1 MIAFT
6 GTATERWPRP
16 RRVTVGSMRGLAR
29 RLGVAAIAALAGAA
43 HAPAALA
50 ADPVVLASG
59 TLQRCLGI
67 TPGQARFTGMS
78 ATSAPYCEQLPG
90 AASYAQAG
98 QRYQAG
104 DRAGAVKL
112 VTGAAQ
118 ARHPLAQLRL
128 AVMYE
133 GADGVPRDKKAA
145 FGWYGRA
152 AAVGEPAAQRELGGY
167 YEDGDG
173 VAENWDLAAKL
184 YQASATQGWSKG
196 QLALGR
202 AYEFGIGV
210 PQDRQQ
216 AVGWFARAGAQGLG
230 QGEYFARWLRDPLN
244 NIGFRNQAEHDLVIG
259 GKLRFGLLS
268 RDPTGITFHSSQ
280 QRIAWLT
287 GQRREVDLSEAHT
300 MWSIRSG
307 EYQQCQRGGGSN
319 CVDPGPDPAR
329 R

>member
-1 MIAFT
+1 M
-6 GTATERWPRP
+6 
-16 RRVTVGSMRGLAR
+16 RRLAR
-29 RLGVAAIAALAGAA
+29 RLGVVAIAALAWGTTVP
-43 HAPAALA
+43 PASA

-59 TLQRCLGI
+59 ALQRCLGI
-67 TPGQARFTGMS
+67 TPGQAKFIGMS
-78 ATSAPYCEQLPG
+78 AAGAPYCEQLPG
-90 AASYAQAG
+90 AAAYAQAG

-118 ARHPLAQLRL
+118 AGHPLAQLRL
-128 AVMYE
+128 AIMYE

-145 FGWYGRA
+145 FSWYARA

-173 VAENWDLAAKL
+173 VAENWDLATKL

-216 AVGWFARAGAQGLG
+216 AVAWFARAGAQGLG

-244 NIGFRNQAEHDLVIG
+244 NIGFRNQAEHDLVSG

-268 RDPTGITFHSSQ
+268 GDPTGMTFHSSA
-280 QRIAWLT
+280 QRTAWLT

-300 MWSIRSG
+300 MWSIRSN
-307 EYQQCQRGGGSN
+307 EYQQCQRAGGSSCIN
-319 CVDPGPDPAR
+319 PGPDPAR

>member
-1 MIAFT
+1 MAEGEGRT
-6 GTATERWPRP
+6 
-16 RRVTVGSMRGLAR
+16 RRVTFGPMRQLAR
-29 RLGVAAIAALAGAA
+29 RLSLTAIAALAWTAHVPSAFAA
-43 HAPAALA
+43 E
-50 ADPVVLASG
+50 PVVPASG
-59 TLQRCLGI
+59 TLQRCLQI
-67 TPGQARFTGMS
+67 TPGQARFVGMS
-78 ATSAPYCEQLPG
+78 AATAASCQQLPG
-90 AASYAQAG
+90 AALYAQAG

-112 VTGAAQ
+112 VTSAAQ
-118 ARHPLAQLRL
+118 AGHPLAQLRL
-128 AVMYE
+128 AIMYE

-145 FGWYGRA
+145 FTWYGRA

-173 VAENWDLAAKL
+173 VAENWDLAAGL

-216 AVGWFARAGAQGLG
+216 AVAWFAKAGAQGLG

-268 RDPTGITFHSSQ
+268 GDPTGVTFRSSA
-280 QRIAWLT
+280 QRTA
-287 GQRREVDLSEAHT
+287 
-300 MWSIRSG
+300 
-307 EYQQCQRGGGSN
+307 
-319 CVDPGPDPAR
+319 
-329 R
+329 

>member
-1 MIAFT
+1 MRQFVFWL
-6 GTATERWPRP
+6 GLMAT
-16 RRVTVGSMRGLAR
+16 TVMGWGIETPPVS
-29 RLGVAAIAALAGAA
+29 
-43 HAPAALA
+43 A
-50 ADPVVLASG
+50 ADAVVLASG

-67 TPGQARFTGMS
+67 TPGQARFAGMTA
-78 ATSAPYCEQLPG
+78 ATAQYCQQLPG
-90 AASYAQAG
+90 AALYDQAG

-104 DRAGAVKL
+104 DRPGAAKL
-112 VTGAAQ
+112 ATSAAQ
-118 ARHPLAQLRL
+118 AGNPLAQLRL
-128 AVMYE
+128 AIMYE
-133 GADGVPRDKKAA
+133 GADGVPRDTKAA
-145 FGWYGRA
+145 FDWYRRA
-152 AAVGEPAAQRELGGY
+152 ASVGEPAAQMELGGY
-167 YEDGDG
+167 YEAGTV

-216 AVGWFARAGAQGLG
+216 AVAWFARAGAQGIG

-268 RDPTGITFHSSQ
+268 GDPTGITFHNSA
-280 QRIAWLT
+280 QRDAWLT

-300 MWSIRSG
+300 MWQIRAN
-307 EYQQCQRGGGSN
+307 EYNQCRSAGGSTCIN
-319 CVDPGPDPAR
+319 PGAEPR

>member
-1 MIAFT
+1 ML
-6 GTATERWPRP
+6 PLP
-16 RRVTVGSMRGLAR
+16 LMRRLARSLGWLVVALGLA
-29 RLGVAAIAALAGAA
+29 LP
-43 HAPAALA
+43 APALA
-50 ADPVVLASG
+50 ADAVVLASG
-59 TLQRCLGI
+59 ALQRCLDI
-67 TPGQARFTGMS
+67 TPGQAKFTGMT
-78 ATSAPYCEQLPG
+78 AAGAAFCQQLPG
-90 AASYAQAG
+90 AALYAQAG
-98 QRYQAG
+98 QRFQAG
-104 DRAGAVKL
+104 DHAGAAKL
-112 VTGAAQ
+112 LTSAAQ
-118 ARHPLAQLRL
+118 AGHPLAQLRL

-133 GADGVPRDKKAA
+133 AGDGVPRDPKAA
-145 FGWYGRA
+145 VGWYARA
-152 AAVGEPAAQRELGGY
+152 ASVGEPAAQRELGGY

-216 AVGWFARAGAQGLG
+216 AIAWLARAGAQGIG

-268 RDPTGITFHSSQ
+268 GDPAGVTFHSSA
-280 QRIAWLT
+280 QRTAWLT

-307 EYQQCQRGGGSN
+307 EYQQCQRASGSN
-319 CVDPGPDPAR
+319 CVNPGPDPGR